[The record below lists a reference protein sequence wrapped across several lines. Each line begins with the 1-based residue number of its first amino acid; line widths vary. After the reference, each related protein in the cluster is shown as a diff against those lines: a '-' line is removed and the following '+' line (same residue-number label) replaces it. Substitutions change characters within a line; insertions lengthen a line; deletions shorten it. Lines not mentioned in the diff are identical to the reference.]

1 MDRAVRHLRDRGFGV
16 PETLL
21 AHVAPLGW
29 EHISLTGDYLVVREQ
44 RDLKILPVA
53 A

>member
-1 MDRAVRHLRDRGFGV
+1 MTDWPSAERRPADPGADNRVR
-16 PETLL
+16 
-21 AHVAPLGW
+21 
-29 EHISLTGDYLVVREQ
+29 LVVREQ

>member
-1 MDRAVRHLRDRGFGV
+1 MTDMKQATDLSKVRWPLNGF
-16 PETLL
+16 
-21 AHVAPLGW
+21 AP
-29 EHISLTGDYLVVREQ
+29 GDYMVVREQ

>member
-1 MDRAVRHLRDRGFGV
+1 MEKAV
-16 PETLL
+16 PEIIYLRQI
-21 AHVAPLGW
+21 PR
-29 EHISLTGDYLVVREQ
+29 YLVVREQ

>member
-1 MDRAVRHLRDRGFGV
+1 MIAA
-16 PETLL
+16 PT
-21 AHVAPLGW
+21 HVEDPGQLCQM
-29 EHISLTGDYLVVREQ
+29 VVREQ